1 MFSRGLI
8 VLSLLLLASPG
19 WAQIDDKL
27 FTAGKVMEMVGPAMA
42 QAVIAVEL
50 CGVGDAAPWKKVVS
64 AIDRRHARCV
74 AQDAGWKQLAEK
86 PDALAGTFA
95 FDSFLNTRGAEA
107 RALGAT
113 LYCGRVPWK
122 MVLVPDAATEPA
134 KEAFLRERPQVTRDA
149 LDEFIAWMGWVRALA
164 DNTSWIDSP
173 CTDFWPAT
181 QR

>member
-1 MFSRGLI
+1 MRGLLLA
-8 VLSLLLLASPG
+8 LSLLLATPC
-19 WAQIDDKL
+19 WAQIDDQL
-27 FTAGKVMEMVGPAMA
+27 FTAGKVLEMVGPAMA

-50 CGVGDAAPWKKVVS
+50 CGVGDAAPWKKVAA
-64 AIDRRHARCV
+64 AIDRRHARCI
-74 AQDAGWKQLAEK
+74 AQDAGWKKLVEK

-107 RALGAT
+107 RAQGAA

-122 MVLVPDAATEPA
+122 MVLVPHAATELA
-134 KEAFLRERPQVTRDA
+134 KEAFLHERPQVTRAA
-149 LDEFIAWMGWVRALA
+149 LDEFIWWMGWVRALA
-164 DNTSWIDSP
+164 DNASWIESP

>member
-1 MFSRGLI
+1 MKRLLL
-8 VLSLLLLASPG
+8 VLSLLLATPC
-19 WAQIDDKL
+19 WAQIDDKV
-27 FTAGKVMEMVGPAMA
+27 FVAGKIFEMVGPAMA

-50 CGVGDAAPWKKVVS
+50 CGVGDAAPWKKVVA
-64 AIDRRHARCV
+64 AIDKRHAHCM
-74 AQDAGWKQLAEK
+74 AEDAGWKKLVEK

-107 RALGAT
+107 RAQGAAT
-113 LYCGRVPWK
+113 YCSRVPWK

-134 KEAFLRERPQVTRDA
+134 KEAFLRQRLQVTREA

>member
-1 MFSRGLI
+1 MIRALF
-8 VLSLLLLASPG
+8 VLVLFLATPC
-19 WAQIDDKL
+19 WAQIDGKL
-27 FTAGKVMEMVGPAMA
+27 FAAGKVMEMVGPSMA

-50 CGVGDAAPWKKVVS
+50 CGVGDAAPWKKVVA
-64 AIDRRHARCV
+64 AIDRRHARCI
-74 AQDAGWKQLAEK
+74 AQDAGWKQLVEK
-86 PDALAGTFA
+86 PDTLAGTFA

-107 RALGAT
+107 RTQGAAT
-113 LYCGRVPWK
+113 YCSRVPWK

-134 KEAFLRERPQVTRDA
+134 KEAFLRERPQVTREA
-149 LDEFIAWMGWVRALA
+149 LDEFISWMSWVRALA